1 MWLGTGRSFLCY
13 PVSSGRLMNMVA
25 FVPTNLE
32 SDESW
37 TVPAIVRL
45 SIGLGTADDLIRDL
59 DQALGE

>member
-1 MWLGTGRSFLCY
+1 
-13 PVSSGRLMNMVA
+13 MNMVA